1 MKNTKAD
8 SYEKYRSDYYMSL
21 NMMMQKQI
29 EGIVYTAMENGL
41 DPDPAVI
48 QKALQTVMDHGMAT
62 LSMVDRLMN
71 YMNLI
76 GGENLEER
84 IYEVKELLDEIE
96 RENELSRG
104 VDLQI
109 VFRLSEE
116 MPAQLFG
123 DDMRIRYVV
132 NGFLGHCYNRV
143 KSGQIEVS
151 FSAVPRSYASMLTI
165 TITDHGEPLDP
176 EITEIIRKYAS
187 KGDLFSV
194 DRSDAKKSD
203 HGFSVVGYLLYQ
215 MSGKVHIRRDARK
228 GKNTVTIEI
237 PQLAVQST

>member
-1 MKNTKAD
+1 MKKTKAD
-8 SYEKYRSDYYMSL
+8 SYEKYRSNYYMSL

-41 DPDPAVI
+41 DPDPVVV
-48 QKALQTVMDHGMAT
+48 QKALQTVMDQGMAT
-62 LSMVDRLMN
+62 LSVVDRLMN

-84 IYEVKELLDEIE
+84 IYDVKELLEEIE
-96 RENELSRG
+96 QENDLSRG
-104 VDLQI
+104 MGLQI
-109 VFRLSEE
+109 DFRLEE
-116 MPAQLFG
+116 GMPALLFG

-143 KSGQIEVS
+143 KDGQIEVS
-151 FSAVPRSYASMLTI
+151 FSAIPRSYASMLTI
-165 TITDHGEPLDP
+165 AITDDGEPLDP
-176 EITEIIRKYAS
+176 EITEIIRKYAR
-187 KGDLFSV
+187 KGDLFSM
-194 DRSDAKKSD
+194 DHGDAKKSD

-215 MSGKVHIRRDARK
+215 MSGKVHIRRDEK
-228 GKNTVTIEI
+228 KKKNTVTIEI